1 MTDTL
6 KKIFKTFY
14 KYWMKFAH
22 VLGTING
29 FIILF
34 IFYFIIVGLYA
45 VIKKIIQLFS
55 GSKKQNDGSYW
66 QKKAET
72 GEGMENL
79 KYQF

>member
-1 MTDTL
+1 MKQAL
-6 KKIFKTFY
+6 KKLY
-14 KYWMKFAH
+14 KYWMEFAH

-34 IFYFIIVGLYA
+34 IFYFIVVALYA
-45 VIKKIIQLFS
+45 VVKKIIQLLS
-55 GSKKQNDGSYW
+55 GSKKQNAGSYW
-66 QKKAET
+66 QKKAEP

>member
-1 MTDTL
+1 M
-6 KKIFKTFY
+6 KKILNILY

-34 IFYFIIVGLYA
+34 VFYFVIIGLYA
-45 VIKKIIQLFS
+45 LPQKVARLIS
-55 GSKKQNDGSYW
+55 GSKKYNVDSCW
-66 QKKAET
+66 SKKREL
-72 GEGMENL
+72 GEGLENL